1 MIFPCPLVRGHNER
15 FLPPDGGCLT
25 SRQQEGEAREAQHE
39 ARDAQH
45 GHNPEIPEAD
55 LLGLGT
61 DTPMG

>member
-1 MIFPCPLVRGHNER
+1 
-15 FLPPDGGCLT
+15 LPPDGGCLT

-45 GHNPEIPEAD
+45 GRGPEIPEAD